1 MNSNKEIQ
9 KESMHMFY
17 VIEADRDGVRKYVS
31 RAFPRTFPYTV
42 NLSKAE
48 RFDSAE
54 VAQRFVNRFNGGGG
68 RYPIVNARIVPASRI
83 FRVEDAS
90 TGGSNYGN

>member
-9 KESMHMFY
+9 KESEHTFF
-17 VIEADRDGVRKYVS
+17 VVEADRDGVRKYVS
-31 RAFPRTFPYTV
+31 RDFPRTFPYTV

-54 VAQRFVNRFNGGGG
+54 AAQRFVDRFNGDGG
-68 RYPIVNARIVPASRI
+68 RYPIVNARIVPVSRI
-83 FRVEDAS
+83 FRVEEE
-90 TGGSNYGN
+90 NR